1 MKKTIY
7 FAFLMT
13 FMSLF
18 VACTDDDDAS
28 GTDSG
33 FTEEVVVVNPA
44 CDDYTYQLN
53 TDKQWKAEIADQWA
67 SLYIASGKGSSELKF
82 FTEENREDES
92 RSTTLLVTFNDGTE
106 KKVTIKQKG
115 LAESGSNALGE
126 GIFQKHGVCYG
137 YNGYGKY
144 ADANSICG
152 QIVNEKMAIA
162 LLDSLYPG
170 QLSIATEDYEVIEN
184 IESSGSSAQ
193 DMSESLS
200 VNAGL
205 SLDLPCGFAMDI
217 KANYDN
223 KDLANSS
230 KNFSKRRHK
239 RIMNKKIMS
248 VENLTGALWEYPEYE
263 KKILTVGFRKAI
275 ATLKKSISGD
285 NKAANAALSDF
296 VKAYGTHIV
305 VSAELGGCFD
315 YCMTTD
321 KSNVSSSTDISA
333 GLNMGYQ
340 KMFNIQGDA
349 SFNEMNNK
357 IGSNYSCSVT
367 VLGGDAS
374 ILSAATNGQEG
385 ANNSQDIQDWE
396 GSITLEKSLMIDHK
410 LMPIWN
416 IISDEEIADA
426 VEQFLTTGQYVK
438 VNTVYELPEP
448 VSDVTGA
455 IKIALSEFTEEVVS
469 SNQTLVYTINA
480 AGSPVAEICHELIP
494 SISTTSRV
502 FIAYSIVEGKPN
514 YDKGYFIGDGVRKP
528 GMIEWNEEKKSY
540 IYTAD
545 TEVEIGT
552 AVDTLYILG
561 KDGNYHFAV
570 SPDKTVKAWSFGFTQ
585 PSYVKFYRADSSNNS
600 KTSLAFYN
608 IVKIGKQVWMREN
621 LQTPTGLGYKKF
633 PCVAVNGDYF
643 YGWGDN
649 GNHFLQTQWSIPSSE
664 SFKEMQ
670 AIAQTGAP
678 FLKGGSTGFDLEVL
692 GYYDHEEGKKFNWF
706 SWKYVEYDHTTQK
719 ELETYLLRTLDNK
732 IICIDKDGLEPM
744 REEAADTK
752 MYYPVR
758 FVRSANFKYE

>member
-1 MKKTIY
+1 
-7 FAFLMT
+7 
-13 FMSLF
+13 MSLF
-18 VACTDDDDAS
+18 VACTDDDDDAS

-82 FTEENREDES
+82 FTEENGEDES

-115 LAESGSNALGE
+115 LAESGSNALGD
-126 GIFQKHGVCYG
+126 GIYQKHGVCYG

-144 ADANSICG
+144 ADAYSICG

-170 QLSIATEDYEVIEN
+170 ELSIATENYEVIEN

-239 RIMNKKIMS
+239 KIMNRKIMS

-263 KKILTVGFRKAI
+263 KKILTVGFRKAL

-285 NKAANAALSDF
+285 NAAANKALSNF

-340 KMFNIQGDA
+340 KMFSIQGDA
-349 SFNEMNNK
+349 SFNKMNNK

-367 VLGGDAS
+367 VLGGEAS

-385 ANNSQDIQDWE
+385 ANNSEDIQKWE
-396 GSITLEKSLMIDHK
+396 ASITHEKSLMIDHK

-426 VEQFLTTGQYVK
+426 VEQYLTTGQYVK
-438 VNTVYELPEP
+438 VNTTYELPEP

-455 IKIALSEFTEEVVS
+455 IKVALSEFTEEVVS
-469 SNQTLVYTINA
+469 SNQTLVYTVNA

-502 FIAYSIVEGKPN
+502 FIAYAIVEGKPN

-545 TEVEIGT
+545 TEVEVGA

-570 SPDKTVKAWSFGFTQ
+570 SPDKTVKAWAFGFTQ
-585 PSYVKFYRADSSNNS
+585 PSYVKFYRAESSDNS
-600 KTSLAFYN
+600 MTSLAFYN

-621 LQTPTGLGYKKF
+621 LQTPTGLSYKKF

-692 GYYDHEEGKKFNWF
+692 GYYDYEKGKYLSWF
-706 SWKYVEYDHTTQK
+706 TWKYYEHTTQK
-719 ELETYLLRTLDNK
+719 ELETYILRTLDNK

>member
-1 MKKTIY
+1 
-7 FAFLMT
+7 MT

-18 VACTDDDDAS
+18 VACTDDDDDAS

-44 CDDYTYQLN
+44 CDDYTYQLK

-67 SLYIASGKGSSELKF
+67 SLYVASGKGSSELKF
-82 FTEENREDES
+82 FTEENGDDES
-92 RSTTLLVTFNDGTE
+92 RNTTLLVTFDDGTE

-115 LAESGSNALGE
+115 LAESGSNALGD
-126 GIFQKHGVCYG
+126 GIYQKHGVCYG

-144 ADANSICG
+144 ADASSICG

-170 QLSIATEDYEVIEN
+170 LLSIATENFQTIEN

-193 DMSESLS
+193 DMSQSLS

-217 KANYDN
+217 KANYDS

-239 RIMNKKIMS
+239 MIVLQKIMS
-248 VENLTGALWEYPEYE
+248 VQNLTGALWEHPEFE
-263 KKILTVGFRKAI
+263 NKILTVGFRRAI
-275 ATLKKSISGD
+275 STLKKSISGGND
-285 NKAANAALSDF
+285 AAANQAIIKF
-296 VKAYGTHIV
+296 VKNYGTHIIM
-305 VSAELGGCFD
+305 SAQLGGCFD

-340 KMFNIQGDA
+340 KMFSIQGDA
-349 SFNEMNNK
+349 SFNKMNNK

-367 VLGGDAS
+367 VMGGDAG

-385 ANNSQDIQDWE
+385 ANNSDDIQKWE
-396 GSITLEKSLMIDHK
+396 ASINHENSLMIDHT
-410 LMPIWN
+410 LMPIWE
-416 IISDEEIADA
+416 IISDEEVADA
-426 VEQFLTTGQYVK
+426 VEQYLTTGKYVK
-438 VNTVYELPEP
+438 ANPTYELPEP

-455 IKIALSEFTEEVVS
+455 IKVALSDFKEDVVS
-469 SNQTLVYTINA
+469 MNQTLVYTINA

-494 SISTTSRV
+494 AISTQSRV
-502 FIAYSIVEGKPN
+502 FVAYSIVEGKPN

-528 GMIEWNEEKKSY
+528 GKIEWNEEKKSY

-545 TEVEIGT
+545 TDIEVGLT
-552 AVDTLYILG
+552 ADTLYILG
-561 KDGNYHFAV
+561 KDGKYDFAI
-570 SPDKTVKAWSFGFTQ
+570 SPDKTVKTWSIGFMC
-585 PSYVKFYRADSSNNS
+585 PSHAKFYRVESSNNNN
-600 KTSLAFYN
+600 TTLAYYN

-621 LQTPTGLGYKKF
+621 LQTPIGLGYKKF
-633 PCVAVNGDYF
+633 PCVAVDGNYF

-649 GNHFLQTQWSIPSSE
+649 GDHFLQTQWSIPSSE

-692 GYYDHEEGKKFNWF
+692 GYYDYNKGKYYNIFKWT
-706 SWKYVEYDHTTQK
+706 WIEYDHSTQK
-719 ELETYLLRTLDNK
+719 ELETYILRTLDDK

-758 FVRSANFKYE
+758 FVRSADFKYE